1 MDIGSASDVS
11 ITIASTGFLLK
22 MVFDFIKSKPSDK
35 EDKSDQ
41 TAYNAVMTSIVKDLK
56 EILIKQTESVISIGH
71 VVSNSNM
78 EIRNIGHNLDK
89 LSEKSENRAEILRD
103 IHSITKRDHNNITQ
117 TKDHINALAQLYS
130 TTKFCREA

>member
-1 MDIGSASDVS
+1 MDISSASDVS

-22 MVFDFIKSKPSDK
+22 MVFDFIKSKPS
-35 EDKSDQ
+35 EKSDQ

-56 EILIKQTESVISIGH
+56 SILIELTKSTQSIGT

>member
-78 EIRNIGHNLDK
+78 EIRKIGHNLDK

-117 TKDHINALAQLYS
+117 TKDHINSLAQLYS